1 MYGLYSN
8 GLRKELVDRYMVMA
22 NTIRAYI
29 FRAYI
34 VMALHRYDLSE
45 ELVDDGDVDRRLAAA
60 ALSREAEQP
69 GLQLVE
75 RECAGLVLVERLEQL
90 LHVHLRC
97 RRHSLLRGRP

>member
-8 GLRKELVDRYMVMA
+8 GLHEELLDRYMVMA

-34 VMALHRYDLSE
+34 VMALYSYDLSE
-45 ELVDDGDVDRRLAAA
+45 EVVDDGNVDRRLAAA
-60 ALSREAEQP
+60 ALTREADQP

-75 RECAGLVLVERLEQL
+75 RECAGLVLVKRLEQL